1 MYFSRIMI
9 PKFSILIGFSVILA
23 SSFMG
28 LEAYGNPSFQSNVL
42 IPQEEFLGYF
52 DSNGIYTVVGN
63 VKNLNDFGIIPTITI
78 SVKEDSNIFTK
89 TIQHI
94 PLGSEKEI
102 PFKVKFYEV
111 RSKTPILLSPNL
123 TFVKTQTNEI
133 PIEVIY
139 DETLIKYD
147 DGHLTGRIIN
157 TGNHTI
163 YFPKVYAVVHGYE
176 MVLDIV
182 QNMDFIEKIDPGET
196 VEFSMYPDPVIT
208 KDIFY
213 YSCFAVTDSFV
224 RPMHT
229 ERNGEKFY
237 FRYDAGTWFTSPQFN
252 DQGTELTL
260 RTVNSFPLETYA
272 NFEFPVFSEDEK
284 FNVFVNGD
292 EKKTI
297 QSIDDRGNWHVAYN
311 VEPRETGEIL
321 ITGFK
326 EGWNPGDRI
335 FIPDWVKANAFGW
348 GNDQAND
355 DVFIRGLE
363 FMIKEKIIIIP
374 ENIQTQGEVAIP
386 DWVKNPSTWWSED
399 KIDNETFVNVL
410 EYLINKGI
418 IKI

>member
-1 MYFSRIMI
+1 MGFSIQMI
-9 PKFSILIGFSVILA
+9 PKFCILIGFSAILA
-23 SSFMG
+23 SSFAG
-28 LEAYGNPSFQSNVL
+28 FYAYGNSSFQSNVL

-63 VKNLNDFGIIPTITI
+63 VKNLNDFAIIPTISV

-94 PLGSEKEI
+94 PLGPGKEI
-102 PFKVKFYEV
+102 PFKVKFFEI
-111 RSKTPILLSPNL
+111 RTKTPVLLSPSL
-123 TFVKTQTNEI
+123 TFVETQTNEI

-139 DETLIKYD
+139 DETLVKYD

-157 TGNHTI
+157 TGNQTI

-182 QNMDFIEKIDPGET
+182 QNMEFIEKIEPGEV
-196 VEFSMYPDPVIT
+196 VEFSMYPDPVIN
-208 KDIFY
+208 KDVFY
-213 YSCFAVTDSFV
+213 YSCFAITDSFV
-224 RPMHT
+224 RPMYT
-229 ERNGEKFY
+229 ERSGEKFY

-252 DQGTELTL
+252 DKGTELTL

-284 FNVFVNGD
+284 FNVFVNGE
-292 EKKTI
+292 EKKII
-297 QSIDDRGNWHVAYN
+297 QSIDERGNWHVAYN

-321 ITGFK
+321 IIGFK
-326 EGWNPGDRI
+326 EGWDPGDRV

-348 GNDQAND
+348 ANEQAD
-355 DVFIRGLE
+355 DEVFIRGLE
-363 FMIKEKIIIIP
+363 FMVKEKIISVP
-374 ENIQTQGEVAIP
+374 ENIITQREKSIP
-386 DWVKNPSTWWSED
+386 DWVKNTSNWWAED
-399 KIDNETFVNVL
+399 KIDNETFVDSL
-410 EYLINKGI
+410 EYLISKGI